1 LDLAA
6 IGDEQLSD
14 QAPSTKK
21 KKEILGGRGRGRGR
35 SVPLPCR
42 AVPRPAP
49 PGEGGRG
56 RRKRAYQRDG
66 GDEGVR
72 CGEGEEGG
80 VLPVG
85 RLVDVVPPAA
95 ESRRRRGGRRGGGG
109 AGGGGGGE
117 GGGEL
122 PHLVRGQGNG
132 GRRRRSSSR
141 YRPSSLLPISP
152 PLHRFGVREEGTR
165 RGRKGSHEGGW
176 AHPSVCDLAVCAWG
190 VVARPAGWGPV
201 AVRFPIL
208 YYIMQINKLKKLGRR
223 VSGLRCVPA
232 GRWGTTRRRSPPPP
246 LHVCCCCCCYRL
258 RPPPPPLSLSSRHV
272 TSRHEEEEEDKGPHL
287 PARHTTAGQ

>member
-1 LDLAA
+1 M
-6 IGDEQLSD
+6 G
-14 QAPSTKK
+14 
-21 KKEILGGRGRGRGR
+21 GGRERQRGPAAQPGSELGRCSLPRARAGRAGLGWIWQQSATSSFQIKHR
-35 SVPLPCR
+35 QLRKKRKFWGGGGGGGGGASLCR
-42 AVPRPAP
+42 AVPCPAP
-49 PGEGGRG
+49 PRQAREGGRG

-109 AGGGGGGE
+109 AGGGGE

-132 GRRRRSSSR
+132 GRRRRRRSSSR
-141 YRPSSLLPISP
+141 YRSSSLLPISP

-165 RGRKGSHEGGW
+165 RGRKGSHEGGG
-176 AHPSVCDLAVCAWG
+176 PTRQCAIWPCAIWPCSCTPG
-190 VVARPAGWGPV
+190 RVGP
-201 AVRFPIL
+201 RGSQIPYSLL
-208 YYIMQINKLKKLGRR
+208 YYANK
-223 VSGLRCVPA
+223 
-232 GRWGTTRRRSPPPP
+232 
-246 LHVCCCCCCYRL
+246 
-258 RPPPPPLSLSSRHV
+258 
-272 TSRHEEEEEDKGPHL
+272 
-287 PARHTTAGQ
+287 